1 MYNVHMP
8 RIIRAAL
15 LSPFPEMG
23 GNCAAKF

>member
-1 MYNVHMP
+1 MYIVHMP
-8 RIIRAAL
+8 LKIRAAL

>member
-1 MYNVHMP
+1 MYIVHMP

-15 LSPFPEMG
+15 LLLFPEMG

>member
-1 MYNVHMP
+1 MYIVHIP
-8 RIIRAAL
+8 HILRAAF